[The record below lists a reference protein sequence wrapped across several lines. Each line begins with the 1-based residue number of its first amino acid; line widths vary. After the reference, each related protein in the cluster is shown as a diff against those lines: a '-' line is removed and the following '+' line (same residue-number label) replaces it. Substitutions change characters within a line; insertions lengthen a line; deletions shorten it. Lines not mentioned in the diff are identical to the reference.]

1 MTAEERNMITL
12 IRMTEEEFCVFRE
25 SSIADYADDLT
36 TGQNVSR
43 LQAVKEAEE
52 AFDGGLPNGLETEN
66 SFIMNIE
73 DSNGKNVGWIWF
85 EYDTKD
91 NGTQQVFLC
100 DLLIFESERRKGF
113 ASASIDAMNALA
125 KKDGCS
131 SSVLFVW
138 DHNPGGIAL
147 YEKNGYMLS
156 ERGGGGSFMLKEL

>member
-1 MTAEERNMITL
+1 MITL
-12 IRMTEEEFCVFRE
+12 IRMTEEEFWVFRE

-43 LQAVKEAEE
+43 LQAVK
-52 AFDGGLPNGLETEN
+52 
-66 SFIMNIE
+66 E

-156 ERGGGGSFMLKEL
+156 ERGEGGSFMLKEL